1 MKNSNALKISLA
13 AMFAAV
19 ISISGF
25 FKIPLGPVPVVLQ
38 NVVCLLCAVLTGGI
52 LAATPVALFL
62 VAGLIGLP
70 VFSGGT
76 SGLAVFAGPTGGFL
90 IGYLTG
96 SIMAGIIAGTPSVE
110 EKKITSKTVVKITV
124 AVLAGL
130 VLMYIPGV
138 IHFSKWA
145 EHFAKVPENTTAFKH
160 TLKVC
165 VLPFIPGDIIKSI
178 IAVITALKVRP
189 VLASY
194 LYSGKKGND

>member
-62 VAGLIGLP
+62 VAGLI
-70 VFSGGT
+70 
-76 SGLAVFAGPTGGFL
+76 GLAVFAGPTGGFL